1 MREELLRVDDLAKY
15 FSMTS
20 FFSLFGGKG
29 AELKAVDGV
38 SFSIDKGETFGLVGE
53 SGSGKSTTARLITR
67 LVDATRGKVHFE
79 GQDLLE
85 MPRSAFHKFR
95 RRIQMVFQ
103 DPYTSLNPRMRVRD
117 ILGNPVKLHNIVPTN
132 QVGDRV
138 VELLELVGLQAEHRD
153 RYPHE
158 FSGGQRQRISIARA
172 MALEPDLIIADE
184 AVSALDVSVRAQ
196 ILNLFRQLQRTKGL
210 TYLFI
215 AHDLSVVDYFCERV
229 AVMYGGKIVEVVAAE
244 GAGPTLTCCQC
255 LNSSNMPQCWS
266 TVAKTSDRGTMYR
279 FGMTSRSGSLSTSS
293 SAGVNTRKSPG
304 DLTFRYGLEPSL
316 AALFVVSYCCCKA
329 ASSSLRTGSGS
340 SNSARPARSRS
351 SGLSRSHRSRPIR

>member
-229 AVMYGGKIVEVVAAE
+229 AVMYGGKIVEVGAVEELFNKPAHPYTEALVSAIPEPDPSREFRPRVLHGEMVNLIDRPPGCVFYGRCPIAE
-244 GAGPTLTCCQC
+244 PVCGEVEPPLE
-255 LNSSNMPQCWS
+255 
-266 TVAKTSDRGTMYR
+266 
-279 FGMTSRSGSLSTSS
+279 
-293 SAGVNTRKSPG
+293 RKSG
-304 DLTFRYGLEPSL
+304 GRQV
-316 AALFVVSYCCCKA
+316 ACH
-329 ASSSLRTGSGS
+329 LR
-340 SNSARPARSRS
+340 
-351 SGLSRSHRSRPIR
+351 

>member
-1 MREELLRVDDLAKY
+1 MREEILRVDDLAKY
-15 FSMTS
+15 FSLTS
-20 FFSLFGGKG
+20 FFSLFGGSG

-67 LVDATRGKVHFE
+67 LLDATRGRVHFD
-79 GQDLLE
+79 GQEILG
-85 MPRSAFHKFR
+85 MHRSVFHKYR

-103 DPYTSLNPRMRVRD
+103 DPYTSLNPRMRIRD
-117 ILGNPVKLHNIVPTN
+117 ILGNPLKLHDIVPAR
-132 QVGDRV
+132 QVPDRV

-172 MALEPDLIIADE
+172 MALEPDIIIADE

-196 ILNLFRQLQRTKGL
+196 ILNLFRRLQQTKGL

-229 AVMYGGKIVEVVAAE
+229 AVMYGGKIVEVGAVEELFHKPAHPYTEALVSAIPEPDPHREFRPRVLAGEMVNLIDRPPGCVFHGRCPIAEPVCAEVEPPLERTAGGRQVA
-244 GAGPTLTCCQC
+244 CH
-255 LNSSNMPQCWS
+255 M
-266 TVAKTSDRGTMYR
+266 R
-279 FGMTSRSGSLSTSS
+279 
-293 SAGVNTRKSPG
+293 
-304 DLTFRYGLEPSL
+304 
-316 AALFVVSYCCCKA
+316 
-329 ASSSLRTGSGS
+329 
-340 SNSARPARSRS
+340 
-351 SGLSRSHRSRPIR
+351 

>member
-15 FSMTS
+15 FSLTS

-29 AELKAVDGV
+29 VELKAVDGIN
-38 SFSIDKGETFGLVGE
+38 FSIQKGETFGLVGE

-67 LVDATRGKVHFE
+67 LVDATRGTVHFD
-79 GQDLLE
+79 GQELLE

-117 ILGNPVKLHNIVPTN
+117 ILGNPLKLHDIVPAH
-132 QVGDRV
+132 QVRDRV

-229 AVMYGGKIVEVVAAE
+229 AVMYGGKIVEVGAVEDLFSKPLHPYTEALVSAIPEPDPSREFRPRVLEGEMVNLIDRPPGCVFRGRCPIAEPVCGEVEPPLEAKAGGRQVA
-244 GAGPTLTCCQC
+244 CH
-255 LNSSNMPQCWS
+255 M
-266 TVAKTSDRGTMYR
+266 R
-279 FGMTSRSGSLSTSS
+279 
-293 SAGVNTRKSPG
+293 
-304 DLTFRYGLEPSL
+304 
-316 AALFVVSYCCCKA
+316 
-329 ASSSLRTGSGS
+329 
-340 SNSARPARSRS
+340 
-351 SGLSRSHRSRPIR
+351 